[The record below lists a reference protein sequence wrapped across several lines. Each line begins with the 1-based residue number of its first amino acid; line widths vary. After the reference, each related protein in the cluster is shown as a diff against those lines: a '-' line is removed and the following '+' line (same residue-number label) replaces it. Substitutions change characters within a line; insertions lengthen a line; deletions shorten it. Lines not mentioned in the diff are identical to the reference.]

1 LIKPKKLDK
10 TNKSSKQKSFF
21 IFANNSKTLEMNKKN
36 LTYLLIGLILV
47 GCSATKSQKTADINA
62 YLQTI
67 TPKELKEHLYIVA
80 SDEMQGRD
88 TGTEGQ
94 KKAGN
99 YLISQ
104 YEANK
109 IKFPP
114 AAKSWYQK
122 VSSEFMA
129 RGFSPKLNDSENIWA
144 FIKGSE
150 KPEEIVIIS
159 AHYDHV
165 GMKNGEIYNGADD
178 DGSGTVALLEIA
190 EAFKLAEKD
199 GFKPKRSIMFLHVTG
214 EEHGLH
220 GSRYYSEHPLYPFE
234 NTVADINID
243 MIGRRDTLHP
253 NTNNYIYVIGSDRL
267 SSELHEIN
275 ESMNSKYTQMKLDYK
290 YNDRNDPERIYYR
303 SDHYNF
309 AKKGVP
315 AIFFFNGIHADYH
328 MPTDT
333 PDKIE
338 YDALA
343 KRAQL
348 AFALAWELANR
359 DEKIKVDRDGK

>member
-1 LIKPKKLDK
+1 MK
-10 TNKSSKQKSFF
+10 NKVIVLGLSSLF
-21 IFANNSKTLEMNKKN
+21 
-36 LTYLLIGLILV
+36 LIG
-47 GCSATKSQKTADINA
+47 CSSTQSIGQADVTKYMN
-62 YLQTI
+62 TI
-67 TPKELKEHLYIVA
+67 TPSELKTHLYIVA
-80 SDEMQGRD
+80 SDENEGRD

-94 KKAGN
+94 KKAGK
-99 YLISQ
+99 YLVTQ
-104 YEANK
+104 YEKNGISYPK
-109 IKFPP
+109 
-114 AAKSWYQK
+114 AADGWFQK
-122 VSSEFMA
+122 VPSEFMA
-129 RGFSPKLNDSENIWA
+129 RGFAPKLPDSENIWA
-144 FIKGSE
+144 FIEGSD
-150 KPEEIVIIS
+150 KKDEIVVVS

-190 EAFKLAEKD
+190 QAFKIAEKE
-199 GFKPKRSIMFLHVTG
+199 GHKPKRSILFLHVTG

-220 GSRYYSEHPLYPFE
+220 GSRYYSENPLFPMDK
-234 NTVADINID
+234 TVADINID

-253 NTNNYIYVIGSDRL
+253 NTNNYVYVIGSDRL
-267 SSELHEIN
+267 SSELHTIN
-275 ESMNSKYTQMKLDYK
+275 EEMNNKYTKMELDYK

-309 AKKGVP
+309 AKHGVP

-343 KRAQL
+343 KRTQL
-348 AFALAWELANR
+348 AFLVAWELANR
-359 DEKIKVDRDGK
+359 PEKIKVDRDGK

>member
-1 LIKPKKLDK
+1 MKWKVETPE
-10 TNKSSKQKSFF
+10 QKV
-21 IFANNSKTLEMNKKN
+21 K
-36 LTYLLIGLILV
+36 
-47 GCSATKSQKTADINA
+47 
-62 YLQTI
+62 
-67 TPKELKEHLYIVA
+67 
-80 SDEMQGRD
+80 
-88 TGTEGQ
+88 

-99 YLISQ
+99 YLIEQ
-104 YEANK
+104 YKKNGINFPAEAK
-109 IKFPP
+109 D
-114 AAKSWYQK
+114 WYQK
-122 VSSEFMA
+122 VPSEFMA
-129 RGFSPKLNDSENIWA
+129 KGFSPKLNDSENIWA

-150 KPEEIVIIS
+150 KPEEVLVVS

-165 GMKNGEIYNGADD
+165 GTKNGEVYNGADD

-190 EAFKLAEKD
+190 QAFAKAKKD
-199 GFKPKRSIMFLHVTG
+199 GFGPKRSILFLHVTG

-220 GSRYYSEHPLYPFE
+220 GSRFYSENPLFPLK
-234 NTVADINID
+234 NTIADINID

-253 NTNNYIYVIGSDRL
+253 DTNNYIYVIGSDRL
-267 SSELHEIN
+267 SSELHTIN
-275 ESMNSKYTQMKLDYK
+275 EEANKKYTNLTLDYK

-315 AIFFFNGIHADYH
+315 AIFFFNGVHADYH
-328 MPTDT
+328 MASDT

-359 DEKIKVDRDGK
+359 EERIVVDKDGK

>member
-1 LIKPKKLDK
+1 MKKIVFSTAILTLMLASCSTAQKVVKDK
-10 TNKSSKQKSFF
+10 DVVSN
-21 IFANNSKTLEMNKKN
+21 
-36 LTYLLIGLILV
+36 YL
-47 GCSATKSQKTADINA
+47 N
-62 YLQTI
+62 TI
-67 TPKELKEHLYIVA
+67 TAQELSKHLYIVA
-80 SDEMQGRD
+80 GDDMEGRN
-88 TGTEGQ
+88 TGEPGQ
-94 KKAGN
+94 KKAGK
-99 YLISQ
+99 YLIEEYKKMGVSFP
-104 YEANK
+104 EA
-109 IKFPP
+109 
-114 AAKSWYQK
+114 ASDWYQK
-122 VSSEFMA
+122 VPSEFMK
-129 RGFSPKLNDSENIWA
+129 RGFAPKLNDSENIWA

-150 KPEEIVIIS
+150 KPEEIVVIS
-159 AHYDHV
+159 AHYDHI
-165 GMKNGEIYNGADD
+165 GMKNGEVYNGADD

-190 EAFKLAEKD
+190 QAFKEATKK
-199 GFKPKRSIMFLHVTG
+199 GHGPKRSILFLHVTG

-220 GSRYYSEHPLYPFE
+220 GSRFYAENPLFPLK
-234 NTVADINID
+234 NTVANINID

-267 SSELHEIN
+267 SSELHTIN
-275 ESMNSKYTQMKLDYK
+275 EEANAKYTKMELDYK

-309 AKKGVP
+309 AKNGVP

-328 MPTDT
+328 QASDT

-359 DEKIKVDRDGK
+359 PEKIKVDRDGK